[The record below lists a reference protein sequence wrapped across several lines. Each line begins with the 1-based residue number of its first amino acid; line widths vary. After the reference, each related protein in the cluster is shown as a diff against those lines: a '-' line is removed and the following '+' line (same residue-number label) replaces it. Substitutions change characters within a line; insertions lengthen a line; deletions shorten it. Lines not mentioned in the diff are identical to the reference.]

1 MTAHAQTGR
10 LSDPLPS
17 SAATTSPHGLASA
30 MIATNRPSGIFVSP
44 ASMQSASSGKNG
56 KSIVKNK
63 NISCFSSMIGR
74 YFSITPLS
82 RNRCTAFRPSA
93 RAAKNT
99 ITDPAITA
107 STPKIIAGQKPSASA
122 PAIIEMLLGIG
133 ATMTVIICSAK
144 YTAPA
149 QTPAPAIT
157 SRSASTELIFSK
169 NPFFQSAQPPAAKSA
184 ATASAAKMMRIIFF
198 RFINSFR
205 LPFGR
210 HLPRRGR
217 SSVLDARQCALLSS
231 NALFFL
237 NYAIRSSL
245 FEGILLAARCAG
257 NRHAKCRRSVSE
269 AD

>member
-1 MTAHAQTGR
+1 
-10 LSDPLPS
+10 
-17 SAATTSPHGLASA
+17 

-82 RNRCTAFRPSA
+82 RNRCTVFRPSA

-198 RFINSFR
+198 RFINSFNNGR
-205 LPFGR
+205 AMRVPTALFATHFSYEAEGFQRAIGKPFGR
-210 HLPRRGR
+210 AYRRETLHNTAAAIVYPHVNTT
-217 SSVLDARQCALLSS
+217 SSAAQTDSPTAC
-231 NALFFL
+231 
-237 NYAIRSSL
+237 
-245 FEGILLAARCAG
+245 AARLFRLCA
-257 NRHAKCRRSVSE
+257 CRIGSVAS
-269 AD
+269 A

>member
-1 MTAHAQTGR
+1 
-10 LSDPLPS
+10 
-17 SAATTSPHGLASA
+17 
-30 MIATNRPSGIFVSP
+30 
-44 ASMQSASSGKNG
+44 
-56 KSIVKNK
+56 
-63 NISCFSSMIGR
+63 MIGR

-82 RNRCTAFRPSA
+82 RNRCTVFRPSA

-198 RFINSFR
+198 RFTVLLPSAFR
-205 LPFGR
+205 QTPPSKREVFCQMR
-210 HLPRRGR
+210 
-217 SSVLDARQCALLSS
+217 V

-237 NYAIRSSL
+237 K
-245 FEGILLAARCAG
+245 CAPL
-257 NRHAKCRRSVSE
+257 S
-269 AD
+269 